1 MVKKEKP
8 KILFT
13 IGKRKIAVARARV
26 VPGTGKI
33 LINSRP
39 LEIWGNEFL
48 RMRIKEPLLLS
59 GDLGGKLNFY
69 INVKGGGL
77 TGQTEA
83 IRMAIA
89 RGIVEFF
96 KDKKLMEKFLAYDKN
111 LMVVDFRRTEPHKP
125 SRSKAGPRRRKQRSK
140 R

>member
-1 MVKKEKP
+1 MVRKEKP
-8 KILFT
+8 KVAFT
-13 IGKRKIAVARARV
+13 IGRRKIAVARARV

-33 LINSRP
+33 LINSKP
-39 LEIWGNEFL
+39 FEIWGNEFL
-48 RMRIKEPLLLS
+48 RMRIKEPLVLS
-59 GDLGGKLNFY
+59 EDLANKLNFY
-69 INVKGGGL
+69 VNVSSGGL

-96 KDKKLMEKFLAYDKN
+96 KDKKLMEKFLAYDRN
-111 LMVVDFRRTEPHKP
+111 MIVVDFRRTEPHKP
-125 SRSKAGPRRRKQRSK
+125 SRSKAGPRRHKQRSK